1 MQTIS
6 SLNPARAP
14 RRIIAISIG
23 LLSTLLLESCG
34 GGGSTD
40 PNATAQSVDDGTK
53 TIQAVSGSTAVPRAW
68 TGRAPKME
76 VINGITVP
84 PEPAP
89 AINNATLAGVDV
101 NHNGVR
107 DDVERVIAR
116 RVVSTEDYTKA
127 TALARYFQNIVARS
141 TQESRE
147 EAVAAEKLQSCA
159 LAMPGRIPAELLTAK
174 SSEYIGVLTANNS
187 TRKAKY
193 QLHYKAIGWLVD
205 IEEVKCE

>member
-23 LLSTLLLESCG
+23 LLSTLLLASCG

-53 TIQAVSGSTAVPRAW
+53 TIQAVSGSTAVSGTW

-89 AINNATLAGVDV
+89 SINNATLAGVDA
-101 NHNGVR
+101 NNNGVR
-107 DDVERVIAR
+107 DDVERMLAAASRDVGSFSQGLFIAKSYQR
-116 RVVSTEDYTKA
+116 ITTSV
-127 TALARYFQNIVARS
+127 TALSITELNTIYGAILCRLRNQASAGAVKTGAILNSILNTQDRISSFRTATNNYNGYFS
-141 TQESRE
+141 GD
-147 EAVAAEKLQSCA
+147 L
-159 LAMPGRIPAELLTAK
+159 PAC
-174 SSEYIGVLTANNS
+174 
-187 TRKAKY
+187 
-193 QLHYKAIGWLVD
+193 Q
-205 IEEVKCE
+205 